1 MITILRPILSSFV
14 TSQSVK
20 RLICDLLDQLVQ
32 STDNTLDDAA
42 ARGVRE
48 ALLGGGMGET

>member
-1 MITILRPILSSFV
+1 MITIIRPILLGFV
-14 TSQSVK
+14 QSRRVK
-20 RLICDLLDQLVQ
+20 ELICDLLDRLVQ

-48 ALLGGGMGET
+48 ALLGE